1 MLGWS
6 QLLKPRVI
14 LQNLSLLLLAQV
26 LKASRIRLRIARV
39 RWPVR
44 IEIRPLSGFAA
55 RIWRAIPSDHAH
67 RFGLPARRLPVRRHV
82 VVRPIVTGSP
92 VLHPTAL
99 LLRLPPLLPRRL
111 PLLLF
116 RLLLSLLLRRFVLV
130 ATLRG
135 TRQCHRCDTCRRE
148 YPFSELESQFH
159 FTLHLL
165 VLLLSAVVYLHRLRQ
180 FRQQIKIRKH
190 VVVLQHRNILR
201 RNRNLR

>member
-26 LKASRIRLRIARV
+26 LKASRIRLRIVRV

-116 RLLLSLLLRRFVLV
+116 RLLLSLLLRRCCLV
-130 ATLRG
+130 PALP
-135 TRQCHRCDTCRRE
+135 CPPPLPCSNTCPPAL
-148 YPFSELESQFH
+148 PFYAL
-159 FTLHLL
+159 
-165 VLLLSAVVYLHRLRQ
+165 
-180 FRQQIKIRKH
+180 
-190 VVVLQHRNILR
+190 
-201 RNRNLR
+201 